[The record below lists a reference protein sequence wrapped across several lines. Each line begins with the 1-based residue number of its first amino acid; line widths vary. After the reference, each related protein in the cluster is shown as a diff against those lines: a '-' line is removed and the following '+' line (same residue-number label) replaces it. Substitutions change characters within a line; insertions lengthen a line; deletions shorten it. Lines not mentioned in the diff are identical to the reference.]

1 MGRIRLIWVLSVAV
15 LIAVLEHHAS
25 PSAGTIGFFLPPAQG
40 FAPMSS
46 FDSRK
51 NRIKG
56 TVIPLGLSFRGEDAG
71 DDAKLRNKETSSPF
85 QSQTRPSPNT
95 KQNSSRDVNTATIKF
110 NHQLNQL
117 AREGSAA
124 HLVEKMLM
132 EVLDEADA
140 DDHVKREEDI
150 QPNVVSFTA
159 VINGFAKSRQEGAA
173 EKADA
178 WLHRFWDLH
187 KEGKVSDKPNKIT
200 YNAVL
205 TAYARSRD
213 NKALAGQRAQELLEE
228 LWSLY
233 EETGDMELKPD
244 QCKNIRA
251 VHLM

>member
-1 MGRIRLIWVLSVAV
+1 
-15 LIAVLEHHAS
+15 
-25 PSAGTIGFFLPPAQG
+25 
-40 FAPMSS
+40 MSS

-95 KQNSSRDVNTATIKF
+95 KQNSSRDVNAATIKF

-132 EVLDEADA
+132 EVLDESSDA
-140 DDHVKREEDI
+140 DDDKSEEDI

-159 VINGFAKSRQEGAA
+159 VINGFAKSRQKGAA

-228 LWSLY
+228 LWNLY

-251 VHLM
+251 AVVMSCARLYNYSLLTQVHLRMSQGRSTR